1 MNPEDESLF
10 DWARKYHARV
20 DDPDTSFI
28 AELLLNEETVQAM
41 LRMDLLVHGR
51 NPAGLT
57 DEEVS
62 QELALLF
69 PAIRIHDRN
78 HSKRCSD
85 LEIHL
90 EFLEDSGLRRINS
103 TGRPA
108 KVRRITQKGID
119 ALKSRIRF
127 PRLPPSKGVEVELV
141 FPEEPIYENPL
152 AGSLPID

>member
-1 MNPEDESLF
+1 MNQEDESLF
-10 DWARKYHARV
+10 DWARKYHARS

-28 AELLLNEETVQAM
+28 AQLLLNEETVQAM
-41 LRMDLLVHGR
+41 LRMVLLVHGR

-57 DEEVS
+57 DEEVAL
-62 QELALLF
+62 ELRVLF
-69 PAIRIHDRN
+69 PGIHIHDRN

-90 EFLEDSGLRRINS
+90 KFLEDSKQRRINS

-108 KVRRITQKGID
+108 KVRRINQEGFD
-119 ALKSRIRF
+119 ALRSRIRF

-141 FPEEPIYENPL
+141 FPEEQ
-152 AGSLPID
+152 